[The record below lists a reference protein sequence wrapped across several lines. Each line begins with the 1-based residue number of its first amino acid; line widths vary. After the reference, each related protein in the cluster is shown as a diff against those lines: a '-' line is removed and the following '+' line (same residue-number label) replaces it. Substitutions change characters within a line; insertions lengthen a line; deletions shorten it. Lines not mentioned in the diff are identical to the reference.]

1 MQISK
6 MLNSAKTNFL
16 EVDRLSFAYEEKK
29 VLDQLS
35 FRLIRGEI
43 LGILGPNGA
52 GKTTLFEILTG
63 LISTSNGSFILD
75 GQSINPKSPRFRDHM
90 GVVFQKPSLD
100 QKLSAMENLLLSAS
114 LYCLPAK
121 AAKEK
126 SHHLMELMGLSD
138 RAEDLVGKFS
148 GGMKRKL
155 EIARAFI
162 HEPQFLILDEPTTGL
177 DEVAFQTVWNTLHKL
192 RTERGASLLLTT
204 HRADEA
210 ERCDRLLILDH
221 GKMIAEGSP
230 EELKNQ
236 IGGDVLLLELGPGA
250 NEVSHLIHE
259 IEQRFALHAKQVDGN
274 LHVTPTAKAEAIHF
288 LIPKI
293 IEHFP
298 KQTFTSLNL
307 HKPTLADVFVRMTG
321 RVLTPGD
328 NHAKI

>member
-1 MQISK
+1 
-6 MLNSAKTNFL
+6 MLDSAKTNYL
-16 EVDRLSFAYEEKK
+16 EVSDLSFAYEEKK
-29 VLDQLS
+29 VLDHLS

-63 LISTSNGSFILD
+63 LISTSNGNFVLD
-75 GQSINPKSPRFRDHM
+75 GQPINPKSPQFRDHL

-100 QKLSAMENLLLSAS
+100 QKLSAIENLLLSAS
-114 LYCLPAK
+114 LYCIPAK

-126 SHHLMELMGLSD
+126 SQRLMELMGLSD
-138 RAEDLVGKFS
+138 RAQDLVGKFS

-162 HEPQFLILDEPTTGL
+162 HEPKFLILDEPTTGL
-177 DEVAFQTVWNTLHKL
+177 DEVAFQTVWTTLHQL
-192 RTERGASLLLTT
+192 RNERGASLLLTT
-204 HRADEA
+204 HRAEEA

-230 EELKNQ
+230 EELKKQ
-236 IGGDVLLLELGPGA
+236 IGGDVLLLELGKQVENIA
-250 NEVSHLIHE
+250 QLIQDL
-259 IEQRFALHAKQVDGN
+259 EQRFALHATHVDQT
-274 LHVTPTAKAEAIHF
+274 LHVTPTPRAEAIHF

-298 KQTFTSLNL
+298 KQTFLSLNL

-321 RVLTPGD
+321 RVLTSGEV
-328 NHAKI
+328 HAKI

>member
-1 MQISK
+1 
-6 MLNSAKTNFL
+6 MLDSAKPNYL
-16 EVDRLSFAYEEKK
+16 EVNNLSFAYEEKK

-35 FRLIRGEI
+35 FRLLRGEI

-63 LISTSNGSFILD
+63 LISTQNGEFILD
-75 GQSINPKSPRFRDHM
+75 GQVINPISPVFRDHL

-100 QKLSAMENLLLSAS
+100 QKLSAIENLLLSAS
-114 LYCLPAK
+114 LFCIPKK
-121 AAKEK
+121 AAIEK
-126 SHHLMELMGLSD
+126 SRFLLDLMGLSD
-138 RAEDLVGKFS
+138 RAQDLVGKFS

-162 HEPQFLILDEPTTGL
+162 HEPKFLILDEPTTGL
-177 DEVAFQTVWNTLHKL
+177 DESAFQTVWNTLHQL
-192 RTERGASLLLTT
+192 RSQRGASLLLTT

-230 EELKNQ
+230 EELKKQ
-236 IGGDVLLLELGPGA
+236 MGGDVLILDLGKQVEDGAKITRDLED
-250 NEVSHLIHE
+250 
-259 IEQRFALHAKQVDGN
+259 RFALHATTIEN
-274 LHVTPTAKAEAIHF
+274 TLHVTPTAKAEAVHF

-298 KQTFTSLNL
+298 KQTFLSLNL

-321 RVLTPGD
+321 RALSAGD
-328 NHAKI
+328 THAKI